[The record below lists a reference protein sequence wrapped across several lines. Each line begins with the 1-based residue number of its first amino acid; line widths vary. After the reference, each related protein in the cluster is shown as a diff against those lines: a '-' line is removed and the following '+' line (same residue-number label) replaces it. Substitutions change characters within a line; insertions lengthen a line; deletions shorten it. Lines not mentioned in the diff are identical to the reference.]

1 MDLLTLRDQFEKQ
14 RVLLSFNGPISH
26 SLIEEIGKAIRNYL
40 NSESAAPSA
49 AMDVFSTYIE
59 MTQNISH
66 YATAMGYDEQR
77 ATATVAVARGE
88 QGHYLVSAGNVVE
101 HADGQRLMAAVEELG
116 EMDAVELKRCY
127 KQQLRKPRED
137 GSRGAGLGLIDMA
150 RKSCQPLQSNL
161 TPLSDQQSFFCI
173 TATI

>member
-1 MDLLTLRDQFEKQ
+1 MDLLTLREQFDQQ

-40 NSESAAPSA
+40 NSESAEPSA

-66 YATAMGYDEQR
+66 YATAMGYDDHR
-77 ATATVAVARGE
+77 ATATVAVARSPE
-88 QGHYLVSAGNVVE
+88 GHYQVSAGNVVE
-101 HADGQRLMAAVEELG
+101 HADGERLMATVGELSG
-116 EMDAVELKRCY
+116 LDASELKRVY
-127 KQQLRKPRED
+127 KQQLRKPREE

-150 RKSCQPLQSNL
+150 RKSCQPLKSTL
-161 TPLSDQQSFFCI
+161 KPMSDQQSFFCI

>member
-1 MDLLTLRDQFEKQ
+1 MDLLTLRDQFDKQ

-66 YATAMGYDEQR
+66 YATAMGS
-77 ATATVAVARGE
+77 G
-88 QGHYLVSAGNVVE
+88 
-101 HADGQRLMAAVEELG
+101 
-116 EMDAVELKRCY
+116 
-127 KQQLRKPRED
+127 
-137 GSRGAGLGLIDMA
+137 I
-150 RKSCQPLQSNL
+150 
-161 TPLSDQQSFFCI
+161 
-173 TATI
+173 